1 MPGETE
7 LTAIAPVRL
16 VRDRPTWL
24 VYLQLGVFATYL
36 YGLSAALPLLRIDQQ
51 LSQTVAGL
59 HGTSMAVGGILTG
72 LVLPR
77 MTASLGRR
85 TVIWIGMAG
94 LSAGTLLVAVAP
106 TALPATLLGYGI
118 ASGMG
123 SIAMYSGMAAL
134 DDRHGP
140 AGPAAI
146 SEANAVCVIVGIG
159 VPFAVSVAAQSAFG
173 WRVALLLPTV
183 LTVLLALFM
192 GRVRIP
198 EHPHAVP
205 VPPLEAV
212 ASGNL
217 GAPRDAVASEEDTA
231 PGQVTSPAEGTAP
244 AGRTVPAGETASGDG
259 ARFDR
264 RFYLAG
270 AVLFCCVATEFSFNL
285 WAAKLFADRTGL
297 SPAVAA
303 TAVAAFTAGMAVGR
317 LAGGW
322 LALRIPATLLFAGAL
337 LVAVAGWGLFW
348 LSTEPVFSY
357 AGLAVSGLGVA
368 LHFPMALSRVLAA
381 SGGRR
386 NQATAVASII
396 ASVAVGMGPF
406 LLGALA
412 DGFGTRTAF
421 LMVPVLIGVAL
432 AGLLIGTGRDTLGLT
447 PASRTR

>member
-1 MPGETE
+1 MPGENE
-7 LTAIAPVRL
+7 LTAITPVRL

-51 LSQTVAGL
+51 LSQAVAGL

-77 MTASLGRR
+77 LTARIGRRAVIWTGLAGMSLG
-85 TVIWIGMAG
+85 TF
-94 LSAGTLLVAVAP
+94 LVAAAP
-106 TALPATLLGYGI
+106 TVLPVTLLGYGI
-118 ASGMG
+118 ASGMA

-159 VPFAVSVAAQSAFG
+159 VPFVVSVAAQSALG
-173 WRVALLLPTV
+173 WRVALLMPTV

-192 GRVRIP
+192 GRVRVP
-198 EHPHAVP
+198 EHPDAAP
-205 VPPLEAV
+205 AQPPEA
-212 ASGNL
+212 A
-217 GAPRDAVASEEDTA
+217 A
-231 PGQVTSPAEGTAP
+231 PGDIAVSGEGTAP
-244 AGRTVPAGETASGDG
+244 GGGAASGRG

-264 RFYLAG
+264 RFHLAG
-270 AVLFCCVATEFSFNL
+270 AVLFCCVATEFCFNL
-285 WAAKLFADRTGL
+285 WAAKLFSDRTGL

-303 TAVAAFTAGMAVGR
+303 TAVAALTAGMAAGR

-322 LALRIPATLLFAGAL
+322 LALRIPATVLFTGAL
-337 LVAVAGWGLFW
+337 LVAATGWGLFW
-348 LSTEPVFSY
+348 LSTEPAFSY

-368 LHFPMALSRVLAA
+368 LHFPMALSRLLAV

-386 NQATAVASII
+386 NQATALASII
-396 ASVAVGMGPF
+396 ASVALGMGPF
-406 LLGALA
+406 VLGALA

-421 LMVPVLIGVAL
+421 LMVPALIGVAL
-432 AGLLIGTGRDTLGLT
+432 AGLLIGTRGDAPALT
-447 PASRTR
+447 PASRPRSRPRSS